1 MITGGGTAGH
11 TNPGIAIG
19 EALVAAG
26 VDRDRIRFVGGRR
39 GNEEE
44 LVTAA
49 GFRIDTL
56 PGRGIPRSVSLGALK
71 AAAELT
77 YGTLVGFWSVL
88 RHRPAAVVCLG
99 GYAAVAVSLAAVL
112 LRVPVV
118 VSEQNARASAVNRLI
133 GRWAR
138 VCALPFPDTDLPN
151 GVVTGNPIRQ
161 AVVDAVVGG
170 DRATARR
177 RLDLPA
183 DRVVVAVW
191 SGSLGAT
198 SVNTATRELVEGWA
212 GRSDLA
218 VRHIVGRR
226 DWDRFAT
233 PPELDGL
240 LYQLVE
246 YETAMPDVL
255 VAADVA
261 VCRSGASTVAE
272 LAVAGLPTVLVP
284 LPNAPRDHQRANAA
298 ELVEAG
304 GARLLD
310 DGDLDGP
317 TLAGRLE
324 DLVDDGNT
332 RRVMAR
338 AAASVGRPDAAAAVA
353 RLVVEA
359 AGIDITRIG
368 AARIGAARIEAAQI
382 DADEAAP
389 TAGDPSPR
397 PDPPRPP
404 SDGDPRG
411 DRR

>member
-1 MITGGGTAGH
+1 MSRSDRAAKRRIVITGGGTAGH

-26 VDRDRIRFVGGRR
+26 VDRNRIRFVGGRR

-56 PGRGIPRSVSLGALK
+56 PGRGIPRSVSLRALK
-71 AAAELT
+71 AAVELA

-138 VCALPFPDTDLPN
+138 VCALPFPDTDLPD
-151 GVVTGNPIRQ
+151 GVVTGNPIRR

-170 DRATARR
+170 DRAAARG
-177 RLDLPA
+177 RLGLPA

-198 SVNTATRELVEGWA
+198 SVNTATRELVERWA
-212 GRSDLA
+212 DRSDLA
-218 VRHIVGRR
+218 LRHIVGRR
-226 DWDRFAT
+226 DWERFAT
-233 PPELDGL
+233 PPPLDGL
-240 LYQLVE
+240 VYQLVE

-255 VAADVA
+255 LAADVA

-272 LAVAGLPTVLVP
+272 LAVAGLPAVLVP

-298 ELVEAG
+298 ELVDAG
-304 GARLLD
+304 GARLLE
-310 DGDLDGP
+310 DGDLAGS
-317 TLAGRLE
+317 TLADGLA
-324 DLVDDGNT
+324 DLVDDEAT
-332 RRVMAR
+332 RRAMAR
-338 AAASVGRPDAAAAVA
+338 AASSVGRPDAAAAVG
-353 RLVVEA
+353 RRGLD
-359 AGIDITRIG
+359 AGGLNPGDG
-368 AARIGAARIEAAQI
+368 S
-382 DADEAAP
+382 AAP
-389 TAGDPSPR
+389 PAPN
-397 PDPPRPP
+397 PPPAPP
-404 SDGDPRG
+404 P
-411 DRR
+411 